1 MNEALKNGGFQSIL
15 KELTPA
21 ERQTLKGRAH
31 RLKPVVLVGEA
42 GLTVTVVREIERALA
57 TRELIKIRVTGTT
70 RDARDALLGE
80 VCAATGS
87 APVQHIGKVLVLY
100 RERPPEAAEKA
111 PVPSRR
117 QSARAKPSGPRRTP
131 RRAKIRSR

>member
-1 MNEALKNGGFQSIL
+1 MP

-21 ERQTLKGRAH
+21 ERQALKGRAH
-31 RLKPVVLVGEA
+31 RLKPVVLVGDA
-42 GLTVTVVREIERALA
+42 GLTPAVVREIERALA
-57 TRELIKIRVTGTT
+57 THELIKIRVMGTA

-87 APVQHIGKVLVLY
+87 APVQHIGKVLVVY
-100 RERPPEAAEKA
+100 REKPPEVAEKA
-111 PVPSRR
+111 PAPRHRR
-117 QSARAKPSGPRRTP
+117 PVRAKPSGRRGTP